1 MSTAQ
6 QGIVDPG
13 LALLIEQQQHLDAR
27 EQGASWGDLAHC
39 LKLDIRGQL
48 DPLRLQH
55 ALDSL
60 ALRHEALVAQ
70 FAPVSGYHGLRQ
82 RVMAA
87 EAVSLTLWPE
97 VASPQ
102 QVSAR
107 QQQWLQQPLPPF
119 GALLQRLETDH
130 WQLLVG
136 VARYAADA
144 ETLALIQQELLAA
157 YGQQGFEEDE
167 PGQFSQY
174 LEWRGEVIFDE
185 DADTA
190 KAYWQ
195 QYLQGPEPLVSGPD
209 LPYRLTPGGTAPAE
223 RLSVPLDQALLARLA
238 TSGQPLDVLMQAAW
252 WVLLAR
258 ISGRETFLAGWRH
271 DARQDYDFF
280 SRSLGLFEKTL
291 PLAIRIDPAST
302 LRDLVASVAAQLDQH
317 RTWQEYWTPLSFP
330 QQARPAI
337 SFGRRR
343 VSAPREVAGLVWAGS
358 DLPAGV
364 PEFELALQ
372 LEVAANGECQGVS
385 LDFNPACYTPQAVE
399 ILLAQYRQ
407 LLHSIA
413 DNPQETVARLN
424 LLDAAEK
431 SWLLA
436 LNPPPQAMD
445 ASLLLPQRIADWA
458 HQTPQAMAL
467 AHAGQTLS
475 YAELEARTAQLS
487 AELLRQG
494 VGAGSIVGLAL
505 PRSVELVVAM
515 LATWRAGAAYLPLD
529 PQWPAARQAEI
540 ARHAA
545 ASLILA
551 AQAPSPGDPMASLKV
566 LNLAGLSLDAPVT
579 IAASVQAQDVA
590 YVLFTSGSTGQP
602 KGVVIEHGALLNY
615 TAGSSQQL
623 GLSACRHF
631 AFSST
636 VAADLGNT
644 ALFGALYNGATLH
657 IADDATLQDP
667 QGFAGFLRDNRI
679 DCLKIVPSH
688 LAALLEA
695 QSAVLPGTLVLGGE
709 AIGAGLVQRIHQL
722 RPDCRVFNHYGP
734 TEATVG
740 VMVHAL
746 LPGDDMTHGV
756 PLTQVL
762 PGNQVFVLGADAQLL
777 ATGELGELFIGGRQ
791 LCRGYLNAEADADAF
806 IRSPLVGGERLYR
819 TGDLARYRVGGGVQL
834 SGRRD
839 HQVKVR
845 GFRIE
850 LAEIEAQL
858 LRLPEV
864 SEAVVVLVQEEPQAF
879 VVLRAAMDES
889 VLTHLK
895 TQLVQ
900 RLPAAMVPRLILSLE
915 RMPRLPNGKVDRK
928 ALQNTQPVVS
938 RAVYVAPRDALEEL
952 LSTRMA
958 QLVGLERL
966 SIDEDFFAA
975 GGHSLLVIKLV
986 AGIRKLLQCEI
997 HPGVVFDHPSVAELA
1012 RVLRE
1017 RESVAGQLEKI
1028 AQARLRLEAMSPEE
1042 KAALMEKARQL
1053 QQG

>member
-1 MSTAQ
+1 
-6 QGIVDPG
+6 
-13 LALLIEQQQHLDAR
+13 
-27 EQGASWGDLAHC
+27 
-39 LKLDIRGQL
+39 
-48 DPLRLQH
+48 
-55 ALDSL
+55 
-60 ALRHEALVAQ
+60 
-70 FAPVSGYHGLRQ
+70 
-82 RVMAA
+82 
-87 EAVSLTLWPE
+87 
-97 VASPQ
+97 
-102 QVSAR
+102 
-107 QQQWLQQPLPPF
+107 
-119 GALLQRLETDH
+119 
-130 WQLLVG
+130 
-136 VARYAADA
+136 
-144 ETLALIQQELLAA
+144 
-157 YGQQGFEEDE
+157 
-167 PGQFSQY
+167 
-174 LEWRGEVIFDE
+174 
-185 DADTA
+185 
-190 KAYWQ
+190 
-195 QYLQGPEPLVSGPD
+195 
-209 LPYRLTPGGTAPAE
+209 
-223 RLSVPLDQALLARLA
+223 
-238 TSGQPLDVLMQAAW
+238 
-252 WVLLAR
+252 
-258 ISGRETFLAGWRH
+258 
-271 DARQDYDFF
+271 
-280 SRSLGLFEKTL
+280 
-291 PLAIRIDPAST
+291 
-302 LRDLVASVAAQLDQH
+302 
-317 RTWQEYWTPLSFP
+317 
-330 QQARPAI
+330 
-337 SFGRRR
+337 
-343 VSAPREVAGLVWAGS
+343 
-358 DLPAGV
+358 
-364 PEFELALQ
+364 
-372 LEVAANGECQGVS
+372 
-385 LDFNPACYTPQAVE
+385 
-399 ILLAQYRQ
+399 
-407 LLHSIA
+407 
-413 DNPQETVARLN
+413 
-424 LLDAAEK
+424 
-431 SWLLA
+431 
-436 LNPPPQAMD
+436 
-445 ASLLLPQRIADWA
+445 
-458 HQTPQAMAL
+458 
-467 AHAGQTLS
+467 
-475 YAELEARTAQLS
+475 
-487 AELLRQG
+487 
-494 VGAGSIVGLAL
+494 L

-579 IAASVQAQDVA
+579 IAASVQARDVA

-667 QGFAGFLRDNRI
+667 QGFAGFLRDHRI

-746 LPGDDMTHGV
+746 LPGDDVTHGV

-806 IRSPLVGGERLYR
+806 IHSPLVGGERLYR

-938 RAVYVAPRDALEEL
+938 RAVYVAPRDALEAL

-1028 AQARLRLEAMSPEE
+1028 AQARLRLDAMSPEE